1 MTQDAQAKNIRS
13 AAKAI
18 AKVVTA
24 RDNNWNVVLTHG
36 NGPQV
41 GFLSLQQSESFS
53 LELLTAQT
61 QGLIGAQVRSHAFFL
76 SHLFLVFI
84 SHRV

>member
-1 MTQDAQAKNIRS
+1 MTQDAQAKNIRA

-18 AKVVTA
+18 AKVVLA
-24 RDNNWNVVLTHG
+24 RDNWNVVLTHG

-61 QGLIGAQVRSHAFFL
+61 QGLIGAQVTFH
-76 SHLFLVFI
+76 I
-84 SHRV
+84 GTI